1 MHLPVMNPNC
11 TFGESSATLGLAAA
25 LQSTVTQCIA
35 PNGNHL
41 ITSALTQN
49 KVAKM
54 RSKRKQ
60 MFENRY
66 TTNKLFTILSVT
78 NIALR
83 LSVILCNY
91 KVPRLAALLIRHYS
105 ERVAA

>member
-25 LQSTVTQCIA
+25 LQSPVTQCIA

-49 KVAKM
+49 KVAKT

-60 MFENRY
+60 MFQIYNQQVIY
-66 TTNKLFTILSVT
+66 
-78 NIALR
+78 NIKCYKHCLKT
-83 LSVILCNY
+83 LCN
-91 KVPRLAALLIRHYS
+91 S
-105 ERVAA
+105 Q